1 MKNFRYRLFCFSHT
15 VKEWLTRR
23 FTSSGLAVFVCMVV
37 SAIVG
42 IDTKQTMAYQIFTF
56 LVSILLLA
64 MVYSLRFSL
73 RFRASR
79 SLPRFASVGVKLRY
93 TITIDNQTSKIQTG
107 LRLLEEFSDPRPSL
121 TEFKQEIESPPGK
134 TRFIDRAFIYYRW
147 LRAIARQE
155 RAITKAIDLPN
166 LLPRNQTQVGLEM
179 LPVHRGIV
187 RLTGV
192 TMARSDPFGL
202 FNALKTIALPQ
213 SLLIL
218 PKRYEL
224 PSIKLPGAR
233 RYQSGGVSL
242 TTSVGDS
249 AEFMSLRDY
258 RPGDPLRK
266 IHWKSWAKI
275 DKPVVREEQDEFFVR
290 HALILDT
297 FQPTRYSQVLE
308 EAISLA
314 ASFACNLPT
323 QESLLDLM
331 FVGLEAYCFTSGRG
345 LGNEEKMLEL
355 LAGVIAC
362 QDKSF
367 DCLTKTVM
375 SRVSMLSGCV
385 CILID
390 WDEARKKLVSYLQ
403 KLSIP
408 TLVLVVIDEKYGNR
422 DKREE
427 SYLEHLHWLKVGN
440 IQEGLMKI

>member
-1 MKNFRYRLFCFSHT
+1 MKNCRYRLFCFSYT
-15 VKEWLTRR
+15 VKQWLTKR
-23 FTSSGLAVFVCMVV
+23 FTTSGLAVLSCLVV

-56 LVSILLLA
+56 LLSILVMA

-73 RFRASR
+73 RFSASR
-79 SLPRFASVGVKLRY
+79 SLLRFASVGVKLRY
-93 TITIDNQTSKIQTG
+93 TITIDNQTGKIQKG
-107 LRLLEEFSDPRPSL
+107 LKLLENFADPRPSL
-121 TEFKQEIESPPGK
+121 AEFKQTIESSPGK
-134 TRFIDRAFIYYRW
+134 RNFVNRVFIYHRW

-155 RAITKAIDLPN
+155 RAITKTLDLPI
-166 LLPRNQTQVGLEM
+166 LLPRSQTKVVVEM
-179 LPVHRGIV
+179 LPLHRGVV

-192 TMARSDPFGL
+192 TVARSDPFGL
-202 FNALKTIALPQ
+202 FNAFKTVALPQ

-218 PKRYEL
+218 PKQY
-224 PSIKLPGAR
+224 KLPPIQLSGTR

-242 TTSVGDS
+242 TSSVGDS

-297 FQPTRYSQVLE
+297 FQSIKYSKILE
-308 EAISLA
+308 EAISIA

-331 FVGLEAYCFTSGRG
+331 FVGLQAYCFTSGRG
-345 LGNEEKMLEL
+345 LGNAEKMLEL
-355 LAGVIAC
+355 LAGVTAC

-375 SRVSMLSGCV
+375 SRVSMLSGCI
-385 CILID
+385 CIFID

-403 KLSIP
+403 ELGIP
-408 TLVLVVIDEKYGNR
+408 NLVLIVIDEKQR
-422 DKREE
+422 DKHEE
-427 SYLEHLHWLKVGN
+427 FYLEHLYWLKLGK
-440 IQEGLMKI
+440 IQEGLMKL